1 MESKLI
7 SPAAARNTPP
17 ILKALEPLVQSLE
30 TSQKGPL
37 RALEVA
43 SGPGQHLIA
52 FAQTFPNVTWTP
64 SEVNKENI
72 ASIEQYRKESRL
84 TNIEPALLID
94 ASSSR
99 AEWKI
104 SDASMD
110 LIVNV
115 NMVHIS
121 PWSASQGLFT
131 ASGNILR
138 PNGLLVLYGPFMFNG
153 VISPQSNLDF
163 DASLKSRN
171 KDWGLRDV
179 KDLTQFAEQSGLQ
192 LIQTLE
198 LPSNN
203 HILVYQKK

>member
-1 MESKLI
+1 MDPKLI
-7 SPAAARNTPP
+7 SPAAARNIPP

-64 SEVNKENI
+64 SEVNEENI
-72 ASIEQYRKESRL
+72 ASGL
-84 TNIEPALLID
+84 TNIEPPLLID

-121 PWSASQGLFT
+121 PWSASQGLFA

-138 PNGLLVLYGPFMFNG
+138 PNGLL
-153 VISPQSNLDF
+153 SNLDF
-163 DASLKSRN
+163 DASLKS
-171 KDWGLRDV
+171 
-179 KDLTQFAEQSGLQ
+179 
-192 LIQTLE
+192 
-198 LPSNN
+198 SNN